1 MTQAFNLSQVANNA
15 NSTGQIN
22 ASVGLYNAVPVANGG
37 TGSTTSTN
45 AKIAL
50 AVITSSTG
58 SEILPVGTTAQRD
71 GTPQAGYI
79 RFNSDYSSFEGYNGS
94 SWGSIGAGA
103 KGGGN
108 NQVFFENDQTVT
120 ANYTITTGKNAMSA
134 GPVTV
139 DTGVTVTVPDN
150 STWVIV

>member
-15 NSTGQIN
+15 NSSGQIN
-22 ASVGLYNAVPVANGG
+22 ASAGLYNAVPVANGG
-37 TGSTTSTN
+37 TGSTTAPN

-50 AVITSSTG
+50 AVITSTTG

-79 RFNSDYSSFEGYNGS
+79 RFNSDFTSFEGYNGS
-94 SWGSIGAGA
+94 AWGSIGAGA

-108 NQVFFENDQTVT
+108 NQVFFENDTTVT
-120 ANYTITTGKNAMSA
+120 SNYTITTGKNAMSA
-134 GPVTV
+134 GPITV
-139 DTGVTVTVPDN
+139 DTGIDVTVPDG

>member
-15 NSTGQIN
+15 NSSGQIN

-37 TGSTTSTN
+37 TGATTATN
-45 AKIAL
+45 GKIGL
-50 AVITSSTG
+50 QVITSATG

-79 RFNSDYSSFEGYNGS
+79 RFNSDFTSFEGYNGS
-94 SWGSIGAGA
+94 AWGSIGAGA

-108 NQVFFENDQTVT
+108 NQVFFENDTNVT
-120 ANYTITTGKNAMSA
+120 QNYTITTGKNAMSA
-134 GPVTV
+134 GPITI
-139 DTGVTVTVPDN
+139 DTGVDVTVPDG
-150 STWVIV
+150 SSWVIV

>member
-15 NSTGQIN
+15 NASGQIN
-22 ASVGLYNAVPVANGG
+22 ASAGLYNAVPVANGG
-37 TGSTTSTN
+37 TGATTATN
-45 AKIAL
+45 GKIGL
-50 AVITSSTG
+50 EVITSATG

-71 GTPQAGYI
+71 ATPQAGYI
-79 RFNSDYSSFEGYNGS
+79 RFNSDFTSFEGYNGS

-120 ANYTITTGKNAMSA
+120 NDYTITTGKNAMSA
-134 GPVTV
+134 GAITI
-139 DTGVTVTVPDN
+139 DTGVTVTVPDGSN
-150 STWVIV
+150 WVIV

>member
-15 NSTGQIN
+15 NSSGQIN
-22 ASVGLYNAVPVANGG
+22 ASAGLYNAVPVANGG
-37 TGSTTSTN
+37 TGATTASAGKVN
-45 AKIAL
+45 L
-50 AVITSSTG
+50 QVITATTG

-79 RFNSDYSSFEGYNGS
+79 RFNSDFTSFEGYNGS

-120 ANYTITTGKNAMSA
+120 NDYTITSGKNAMSA
-134 GPVTV
+134 GAITI
-139 DTGVTVTVPDN
+139 DTGVTVTVPDGSN
-150 STWVIV
+150 WVIV